1 MGMFKEEQSE
11 IDAAYSNEAAGV
23 ERVAAVEALLLQSSR
38 RHRDFIERHTQPHK
52 RPPTNMAMVRGSL
65 AGRRSESRNMR
76 NRQDRDAME
85 RERRQLLERLEAIER
100 EERRER
106 ERQQNF
112 DGGAELEQRAK
123 KQGFKIRKPR
133 FVQSIYRKGGSNG
146 NEFNEWGNR
155 FCRKS
160 ASDSA
165 HWNQVLLTKAENLL
179 LNRSG
184 MQGTT
189 FGQSE

>member
-1 MGMFKEEQSE
+1 MMEHIRTNDFAHGARGAKLRRKELAKAAFPEGFNILTCDTARSTCDEAEGGGDDLGMFKEEQSE
-11 IDAAYSNEAAGV
+11 IDAAYSNEAAGA

-123 KQGFKIRKPR
+123 EQGFKIRKHR
-133 FVQSIYRKGGSNG
+133 FAQS
-146 NEFNEWGNR
+146 
-155 FCRKS
+155 
-160 ASDSA
+160 
-165 HWNQVLLTKAENLL
+165 
-179 LNRSG
+179 
-184 MQGTT
+184 M
-189 FGQSE
+189 

>member
-1 MGMFKEEQSE
+1 MFKEEQSE
-11 IDAAYSNEAAGV
+11 IDAAYSNEAAGAK
-23 ERVAAVEALLLQSSR
+23 RVAAVEALLLQSSR

-123 KQGFKIRKPR
+123 EQGFKIRKPR
-133 FVQSIYRKGGSNG
+133 FAQSMYRKGGSNG

-160 ASDSA
+160 TSDSA
-165 HWNQVLLTKAENLL
+165 HWNQVLLTKAENIL